1 MKKTLY
7 VVLNKKYFKGNFDN
21 RVDILTLNKYI
32 FSKSEKLNIN
42 NISPD
47 PFKTALESE
56 SLTLKIDKLRSKII
70 KKLISSRLLNQIE
83 DLDELLSPFIE
94 VKLSRY
100 FYLDSIIPE
109 YQNYVLLNKNY
120 NYKTSSKIDLII
132 QIEESY
138 LKDKRNNND
147 FFNKYSIFKP
157 KLFDGILLNI
167 QKFFIQNIFKRRK
180 RILYF
185 FSDKE
190 AYFLKSLKSKIIHK
204 NNKIIYYC
212 PSRSYFKII
221 KLLFDQLY
229 EYFSNKENKDV
240 GIFLIPKNQTYYRNF
255 KIINF
260 FKNLYFQELNHK
272 FSSYFKNQILAY
284 ILNSISHKEYIY
296 DLFEDIKF
304 ENAYFHSVRFP
315 DLFTF
320 SRVINDLKNNVSLIS
335 HGSHTFQN
343 SNEADIIASNSIGIG
358 LAYTQKS
365 SINLLSQSI
374 YCDQFLD
381 SLKLN
386 YFKIN
391 RIINQKSFI
400 DKENKKGAKMNKT
413 KILLV
418 GTVKAL
424 GARRYY
430 FESSAEFLE
439 SVSIIYKK
447 LKNYKD
453 NFEITLRI
461 RDVKNEIDPDVLNNF
476 LERKREL
483 IKIGTLRNI
492 YQEIKECDCLISFS
506 STTLEEGLFMNKP
519 VMCFGLSKY
528 NHLVNYEKSNQKKSK
543 NNNRINLEI
552 IEKLLGKNFV
562 YGSLIHREIDF
573 EI

>member
-1 MKKTLY
+1 MKKTLF
-7 VVLNKKYFKGNFDN
+7 VLLNKKYLKVNLDYKI
-21 RVDILTLNKYI
+21 DILTLNKYI
-32 FSKSEKLNIN
+32 FSESEKININ

-56 SLTLKIDKLRSKII
+56 SLTLKIDRLRSKII
-70 KKLISSRLLNQIE
+70 KKLITSGLLNQIN
-83 DLDELLSPFIE
+83 DLEELLSPFIE

-100 FYLDSIIPE
+100 FYLESIIPE
-109 YQNYVLLNKNY
+109 YQHYVLLDKNC
-120 NYKTSSKIDLII
+120 NFKTRSKTELII
-132 QIEESY
+132 KIEEIY
-138 LKDKRNNND
+138 LKDKKNHND
-147 FFNKYSIFKP
+147 FFNKYSTFKP
-157 KLFDGILLNI
+157 NLLDDILLNI
-167 QKFFIQNIFKRRK
+167 QKFFIQNIFERK
-180 RILYF
+180 KINLYF

-190 AYFLKSLKSKIIHK
+190 AYFLKSIKSKIIHK

-221 KLLFDQLY
+221 KLLLDQFL
-229 EYFSNKENKDV
+229 EYLPKKENKNV
-240 GIFLIPKNQTYYRNF
+240 GIFLIPKIKTNYRNL

-260 FKNLYFQELNHK
+260 FKNLYFQDLNHK
-272 FSSYFKNQILAY
+272 FSSYLKNQILAY
-284 ILNSISHKEYIY
+284 ILNTISNKEYIH
-296 DLFEDIKF
+296 DLFKDIKF

-343 SNEADIIASNSIGIG
+343 SNEADIIASKSIGMG
-358 LAYTQKS
+358 LAYTKKS

-381 SLKLN
+381 SLKFN

-391 RIINQKSFI
+391 RIINQNSFI
-400 DKENKKGAKMNKT
+400 DKDYKKGSKINKI

-453 NFEITLRI
+453 YFEIRLRI
-461 RDVKNEIDPDVLNNF
+461 RDVKNEINQDVLNNF

-483 IKIGTLRNI
+483 ITIGTSINI

-528 NHLVNYEKSNQKKSK
+528 NHLVNYEKYNKKKLKDK
-543 NNNRINLEI
+543 NRLNLEI
-552 IEKLLGKNFV
+552 IEKALGKNFV
-562 YGSLIHREIDF
+562 YKSSTNREIDF